1 MINHTEI
8 PEELE
13 ELIREIIAYEEFN
26 EEEEE
31 WAREWAYI
39 EPPNTPKKEQIIED
53 TEETWKIEIN
63 I

>member
-1 MINHTEI
+1 MTRTIV

-39 EPPNTPKKEQIIED
+39 EPPSAPKQKEQIIEEA
-53 TEETWKIEIN
+53 EETWKIEIN